1 MDDIHYVFGTSRPQ
15 NPINN
20 NAGLDVSP
28 AVRDYLQLNG
38 IDVVHWQFVQFEEV
52 PEGPWKNIITA
63 SNDLSSATTLQVS
76 SIAISAMLTLAI
88 TFSS

>member
-1 MDDIHYVFGTSRPQ
+1 VDDIHYVFGTARPQ

-38 IDVVHWQFVQFEEV
+38 IDTVHWQFVPFEEV
-52 PEGPWKNIITA
+52 PEGPWKAIITT
-63 SNDLSSATTLQVS
+63 SNDLSSATNLHVS
-76 SIAISAMLTLAI
+76 SIAISIMLILTI
-88 TFSS
+88 IFS